1 MAIPNQNDISSLEYT
16 SWSMP
21 LFCTDSSS
29 GSISGTLENPLWS
42 MPFVVIPNSTGQD
55 FSNVYVKVSGNW
67 KLADS
72 LYINVSG
79 TWKSVEGNK
88 IYYNQSGTW
97 YTG

>member
-1 MAIPNQNDISSLEYT
+1 MAIPTQSEISSLEYT

-21 LFCTDSSS
+21 FFCVDSTSSS
-29 GSISGTLENPLWS
+29 VSGTLEYLLWS
-42 MPFVVIPNSTGQD
+42 MPFAVAPGLSNVP
-55 FSNVYVKVSGNW
+55 NVYVKVSGNW
-67 KLADS
+67 KIADS

-79 TWKSVEGNK
+79 TWKSVENNK

>member
-1 MAIPNQNDISSLEYT
+1 MTIPIQSEISSLEYT

-21 LFCTDSSS
+21 LFCADSSFS
-29 GSISGTLENPLWS
+29 STSGTLENLLWS
-42 MPFVVIPNSTGQD
+42 MPFVVIPIGQD
-55 FSNVYVKVSGNW
+55 GSNVYVKVSGNW

-72 LYINVSG
+72 LYVNVSG